1 MTQNHMET
9 DKAKIHFVLIAGFSS
24 DHKEAYG
31 LKASLIKQ
39 GYSAYALSFYGN
51 GYRDDFTTL
60 TAAECVGNIS
70 AYIDDCCTKYEQV
83 YGIGISLGGA
93 LLLEHAKTSR
103 NLEGIVSIGT
113 PFKLK
118 KRSLISIAQF
128 LLPLFYPVWR
138 RLQKIKRLRLSPV
151 GAGNVMISYMEHEF
165 LQGLETI
172 QTPTLFL
179 HSKRDRV
186 SDWHAGPEYFAKVG
200 SEKKEIEFF
209 DNGRHVIDHDP
220 DSIAGMALEFFGL
233 PNAAP
238 VLTESSE
245 KGYHGGDGLLQ
256 PEEIPISD
264 RRQ

>member
-1 MTQNHMET
+1 MTAKLMET

-60 TAAECVGNIS
+60 TAQECVSNIS
-70 AYIDDCCTKYEQV
+70 AYIDDCCAKYEQV

-93 LLLEHAKTSR
+93 LLLEHAKTNR

-118 KRSLISIAQF
+118 KRPLISIAQF
-128 LLPLFYPVWR
+128 LLPLFYPAWR

-151 GAGNVMISYMEHEF
+151 GAGNVMINYMEHEF
-165 LQGLETI
+165 LEGLDQV
-172 QTPTLFL
+172 QTPVLFL
-179 HSKRDRV
+179 HSKKDRV
-186 SDWHAGPEYFAKVG
+186 SDWQVLPAFFAQVG
-200 SEKKEIEFF
+200 SERKELEFF

-220 DSIAGMALEFFGL
+220 DSISSMALEFFGL
-233 PNAAP
+233 QNEEP
-238 VLTESSE
+238 VLTESSQ

-256 PEEIPISD
+256 TEEISLSD
-264 RRQ
+264 RRR

>member
-1 MTQNHMET
+1 MET
-9 DKAKIHFVLIAGFSS
+9 NTAKIHFVLVAGFSS

-31 LKASLIKQ
+31 LKASLLNC

-60 TAAECVGNIS
+60 TAAECVSNIS
-70 AYIDDCCTKYEQV
+70 AYIDECCEKYEKV

-93 LLLEHAKTSR
+93 LLLEHAKTNR

-118 KRSLISIAQF
+118 KRWMISIAQF
-128 LLPLFYPVWR
+128 LLPLFYPAWR

-151 GAGNVMISYMEHEF
+151 GAGNVMIDYMEHAF
-165 LQGLETI
+165 LEGLD
-172 QTPTLFL
+172 QVHTPVLFL
-179 HSKRDRV
+179 HSKKDRV
-186 SDWHAGPEYFAKVG
+186 SDWRVLPEFFTQVG
-200 SEKKEIEFF
+200 SEKKELEFF

-233 PNAAP
+233 PSEAV

-245 KGYHGGDGLLQ
+245 KGYHIEDGLLQ
-256 PEEIPISD
+256 PEEVPVSE
-264 RRQ
+264 RRR